1 MGEQEIE
8 EVDMRC
14 VIGLLRRIHVC
25 LRGMDQ
31 LYRTILMLIIYC
43 TSSFFFDVV
52 GNSSHGV
59 FLLLSP

>member
-31 LYRTILMLIIYC
+31 LYWINC
-43 TSSFFFDVV
+43 TGQSSC
-52 GNSSHGV
+52 
-59 FLLLSP
+59 